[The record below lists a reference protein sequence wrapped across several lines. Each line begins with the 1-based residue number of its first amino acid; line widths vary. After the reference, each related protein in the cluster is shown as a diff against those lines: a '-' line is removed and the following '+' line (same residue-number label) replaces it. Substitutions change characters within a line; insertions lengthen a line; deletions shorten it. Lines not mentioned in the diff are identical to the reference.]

1 MRLKDKVAIITG
13 AAAGMGAATARLF
26 AREGAKLMLTDID
39 DKDGPAVVADIVR
52 ANGVARFEKHDV
64 SSEADWQR
72 IADATLAAYGR
83 IDILINNAGVS
94 GSIPD
99 KLDLEMW
106 DRQMNI
112 NARGNF
118 LGIRAVVAV
127 MQKQKSG
134 AIVNISSI
142 SGVVGQSYVHMGY
155 NAAKGAVRTMTK
167 AAAVQYAPDGI
178 RINSVHPGFMPPMRT
193 SKLTADPELRKSLL
207 AGIPLG
213 RTGEADEVA
222 YANLFLASDEASYI
236 TGVELMVDGGFTAM

>member
-13 AAAGMGAATARLF
+13 AAAGMGAATARLL
-26 AREGAKLMLTDID
+26 AREGAKLILTDID
-39 DKDGPAVVADIVR
+39 DKDGPAVAADIVR
-52 ANGVARFEKHDV
+52 ANGNARFVRHDV
-64 SSEADWQR
+64 SKEPDWQR
-72 IADATLAAYGR
+72 VVDTTLAAYGR

-106 DRQMNI
+106 DRQMSI

-118 LGIRAVVAV
+118 LGLRAVIPI
-127 MQKQKSG
+127 MQQQRAG

-142 SGVVGQSYVHMGY
+142 SGVVGQDYVHMGY

-193 SKLTADPELRKSLL
+193 SKLTADPELRRRLL
-207 AGIPLG
+207 GSIPMG
-213 RTGEADEVA
+213 RTGEVDEVA
-222 YANLFLASDEASYI
+222 YANLLLASDEASYI
-236 TGVELMVDGGFTAM
+236 TGVELFVDGGFTAA

>member
-26 AREGAKLMLTDID
+26 AREGAKLILTDID
-39 DKDGPAVVADIVR
+39 DTDGLAVTADIVR
-52 ANGVARFEKHDV
+52 ANGDARFERHDV
-64 SSEADWQR
+64 SKEADWQR
-72 IADATLAAYGR
+72 VVDSALAAYGR
-83 IDILINNAGVS
+83 IDVLVNNAGVS

-106 DRQMNI
+106 DRQMSI
-112 NARGNF
+112 NARGSF
-118 LGIRAVVAV
+118 LGLRAVIPI
-127 MQKQKSG
+127 MQRQKAG

-142 SGVVGQSYVHMGY
+142 SGVVGQDYVHMGY

-193 SKLTADPELRKSLL
+193 SKLTADPELRRRLL
-207 AGIPLG
+207 GSIPMG
-213 RTGEADEVA
+213 RTGEVDEVA

-236 TGVELMVDGGFTAM
+236 TGVELIVDGGFTAA

>member
-26 AREGAKLMLTDID
+26 AREGAIVVLTDVD
-39 DKDGPAVVADIVR
+39 DKDGPAVAADIVR
-52 ANGVARFEKHDV
+52 TNGNARFEKHDV
-64 SSEADWQR
+64 SSDTDWQR
-72 IADATLAAYGR
+72 VVDATLTAYGR

-99 KLDLEMW
+99 KLNLEMW
-106 DRQMNI
+106 DRQMSI

-118 LGIRAVVAV
+118 LGLRAVIPV
-127 MQKQKSG
+127 MQKQKAG

-142 SGVVGQSYVHMGY
+142 SGVLGQDYVHMAY

-167 AAAVQYAPDGI
+167 AAAVQYAKDGI
-178 RINSVHPGFMPPMRT
+178 RVNSVHPGFMPPMRT
-193 SKLTADPELRKSLL
+193 SKLTADPELRKQLIASV
-207 AGIPLG
+207 PMG
-213 RTGEADEVA
+213 RTGEIEEVA

-236 TGVELMVDGGFTAM
+236 TGVELMVDGGFTAV

>member
-26 AREGAKLMLTDID
+26 AREGAKLILTDID
-39 DKDGPAVVADIVR
+39 DKDGPAVAADIVR
-52 ANGVARFEKHDV
+52 TNGNARFEKHDV
-64 SSEADWQR
+64 SSEADWQQVVDT
-72 IADATLAAYGR
+72 ALAACGR

-99 KLDLEMW
+99 KLDLAMW
-106 DRQMNI
+106 DRQMSI
-112 NARGNF
+112 NARGSF
-118 LGIRAVVAV
+118 LGLRAVIPI
-127 MQKQKSG
+127 MQKQKAG

-142 SGVVGQSYVHMGY
+142 SGILGQDYVHMGY

-193 SKLTADPELRKSLL
+193 SKLTADPELRRRLL
-207 AGIPLG
+207 GSIPMG
-213 RTGEADEVA
+213 RTGEVDEVA

-236 TGVELMVDGGFTAM
+236 TGVELIVDGGFTAA

>member
-39 DKDGPAVVADIVR
+39 DKDGPGVAADIVR
-52 ANGVARFEKHDV
+52 ANGTARFEKHDV
-64 SSEADWQR
+64 SSDTDWQR

-106 DRQMNI
+106 DRQFSI

-118 LGIRAVVAV
+118 LGIRAVVPT
-127 MQKQKSG
+127 MQNQKSG
-134 AIVNISSI
+134 SIVNISSI
-142 SGVVGQSYVHMGY
+142 SGVVGQAYVHMAY

-167 AAAVQYAPDGI
+167 AAAVQFAPDNV
-178 RINSVHPGFMPPMRT
+178 RVNSVHPGIMPPMRT
-193 SKLTADPELRKSLL
+193 SKLTADPAVREKMIR
-207 AGIPLG
+207 AVPMRREG
-213 RTGEADEVA
+213 RIEEVA
-222 YANLFLASDEASYI
+222 NANLFLASDEASYI
-236 TGVELMVDGGFTAM
+236 TGVELMVDGGYTAM